1 MVKSNGVFI
10 DFLIKIKVMTHE
22 EFTSQIKEIIEK
34 HEKNQQDRD
43 SLSEDVALGKENLY
57 PKMLQLCNEEIL
69 NAFKC
74 IIVCKEYIE
83 NNA

>member
-1 MVKSNGVFI
+1 
-10 DFLIKIKVMTHE
+10 MTHE

-43 SLSEDVALGKENLY
+43 NLMNDVVLGKDTLY
-57 PKMLQLCNEEIL
+57 PKMLQLCNEGIS
-69 NAFKC
+69 NSFKC
-74 IIVCKEYIE
+74 IMVCKEYIE